1 MCIRDRCHIAKNAL
15 PRIAFSAIL
24 PAESELV
31 ISLLLFNRPG
41 SVVANFTIYY
51 SGFDS
56 YQFVLLQDSIDVDHS
71 IGKLELM
78 PYPTQ
83 YLIGPNGNIGRRILR
98 VDNMRRR
105 VNRRLRCSASQ
116 I

>member
-1 MCIRDRCHIAKNAL
+1 MQCHIAKNAL
-15 PRIAFSAIL
+15 PHIAFSAIL
-24 PAESELV
+24 PAGSELV
-31 ISLLLFNRPG
+31 ISLLLLFNRPG

-98 VDNMRRR
+98 VDNI
-105 VNRRLRCSASQ
+105 CEGE
-116 I
+116 